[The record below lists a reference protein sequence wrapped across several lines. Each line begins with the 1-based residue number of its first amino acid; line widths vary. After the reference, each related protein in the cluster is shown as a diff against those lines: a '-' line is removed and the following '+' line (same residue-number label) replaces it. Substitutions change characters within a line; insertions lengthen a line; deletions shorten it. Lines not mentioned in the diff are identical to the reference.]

1 MQPHSGPQVL
11 DSTAIADAAGLR
23 EAGYWLHLVRAVE
36 AAGRRLYLQGRL
48 PGSFYDGYGQEATAV
63 GAGLALAPRDIAC
76 PVIRDLAVHL
86 IRGITP
92 AEVLRHYLGKAGGPM
107 DGRDGNV
114 HIGSFE
120 RGTIPMI
127 SHLPEMLPVC
137 LGVALSRMRRGEA
150 SAALGFCGDGSSSGG
165 VFHETLNLA
174 AVWKAPLVVIVER
187 NRFAYMTP
195 EDKYLAVPEI
205 AARAAGYGIRSWS
218 GDGNDVLE
226 VRSLVGAALEHARS
240 GGGPALVE
248 LFTYRMH
255 GHGAHDDQRYVPPGE
270 LEAWALRDPLLRWH
284 ELAVEQLGWT
294 AADQQAL
301 EARVASEVAAAVED
315 ALAAPYPD
323 PDGLAA
329 SVFAQ

>member
-1 MQPHSGPQVL
+1 
-11 DSTAIADAAGLR
+11 
-23 EAGYWLHLVRAVE
+23 
-36 AAGRRLYLQGRL
+36 
-48 PGSFYDGYGQEATAV
+48 
-63 GAGLALAPRDIAC
+63 
-76 PVIRDLAVHL
+76 
-86 IRGITP
+86 
-92 AEVLRHYLGKAGGPM
+92 M

-137 LGVALSRMRRGEA
+137 MGVALSRMRRGEA